1 VEQPEA
7 KPVVAIIGGGIAGLA
22 AAFFLRDEPVTV
34 TVLEGSPRLGGK
46 LAVSEVAGV
55 PVDAGAEALLAR
67 RPEGMGLIRAVG
79 LDGDLVQPGSTA
91 PRIWSRG
98 VLRGLPARQMM
109 GVPADFDDLARS
121 GVLSAAGLAAARH
134 EPELP
139 ATARDGDV
147 PVASFVAARFGQEV
161 VDRLVDPLLGGVYAG
176 RSEELSFDATL
187 PALAEAARTRAS
199 LTEAAASLLPAPGLG
214 GADGA
219 ARPAVFTT
227 LAGGLGLLPDAVA
240 AASGATVRTSAM
252 VRELARTERGW
263 RLTIGSA
270 HAPEYLEADAV
281 IVAVPG
287 RPASRLLDGVPGAA
301 PAAAALDEIAYASM
315 AIITFAYPRAAFPRP
330 LGGSGYVVPAVDGHP
345 VKAVTFSSVKWPH
358 LQAQVPELVIARCS
372 VGRIGEEGLLQRG
385 DEDLAAVAAADL
397 AAATGVRAAP
407 SDTRVTR
414 WGGALPQYTV
424 GHRDRV
430 ATIRASVASQP
441 GLAVCGAAYD
451 GVGIPAC
458 IATAQ
463 QAVSEILAAMRERRA
478 AGPVDAPIAG

>member
-1 VEQPEA
+1 MVA
-7 KPVVAIIGGGIAGLA
+7 VVGGGIAGLA
-22 AAFFLRDEPVTV
+22 AAFFLRDQPVDV
-34 TVLEGSPRLGGK
+34 VVLEGSSRLGGK

-67 RPEGMGLIRAVG
+67 RPEGTELIRAVG
-79 LDGDLVQPGSTA
+79 LGGDLVQPGTTA
-91 PRIWSRG
+91 ARIWSRG
-98 VLRGLPARQMM
+98 VLRALPARQMM
-109 GVPADFDDLARS
+109 GVPADFGDLGRS
-121 GVLSAAGLAAARH
+121 GVLSAAGLARATR

-147 PVASFVAARFGQEV
+147 AVASYIGDRFGQEV

-187 PALAEAARTRAS
+187 PALAEAARTRVS
-199 LTEAAASLLPAPGLG
+199 LTEAAASLLPAPKPD
-214 GADGA
+214 GAANGA

-252 VRELARTERGW
+252 VRELARTDRGW
-263 RLTIGSA
+263 RLTTGSA
-270 HAPEYLEADAV
+270 HAPEYLDADAV

-287 RPASRLLDGVPGAA
+287 RPAGRLLEGVPGAA
-301 PAAAALDEIAYASM
+301 PAATALGEITYASM
-315 AIITFAYPRAAFPRP
+315 AIITFAYPRVAFPQP
-330 LGGSGYVVPAVDGHP
+330 PAGSGYLVPAVDGHP

-358 LQAQVPELVIARCS
+358 LQAQAPDLVIARCS

-385 DEDLAAVAAADL
+385 DEDLAGVAAADL
-397 AAATGVRAAP
+397 AAATGVRGAP
-407 SDTRVTR
+407 ADTRVTR
-414 WGGALPQYTV
+414 WGGALPQYRV

-430 ATIRASVASQP
+430 ATVRASVASQP

-463 QAVSEILAAMRERRA
+463 EAVSQVLASLRA
-478 AGPVDAPIAG
+478 SQAARGQN

>member
-1 VEQPEA
+1 
-7 KPVVAIIGGGIAGLA
+7 VVAVVGGGIAGLA
-22 AAFFLRDEPVTV
+22 AAFFLRDQPVDV
-34 TVLEGSPRLGGK
+34 VVLEGSSRLGGK

-67 RPEGMGLIRAVG
+67 RPEGTELIRAVG
-79 LDGDLVQPGSTA
+79 LGGDLVPPGTTA
-91 PRIWSRG
+91 ARIWSRG

-109 GVPADFDDLARS
+109 GVPADFGDLGRS
-121 GVLSAAGLAAARH
+121 GVLSAAGLARATR

-147 PVASFVAARFGQEV
+147 PVASYIGDRFGQEV

-187 PALAEAARTRAS
+187 PALAEAARTRVS
-199 LTEAAASLLPAPGLG
+199 LTEAAASLLPAPKPA
-214 GADGA
+214 GAANGT

-252 VRELARTERGW
+252 VRQLARTERGW

-270 HAPEYLEADAV
+270 HAPEYLDADAV

-287 RPASRLLDGVPGAA
+287 RPASRLLDGVPGAV
-301 PAAAALDEIAYASM
+301 PAAAALGEITYASM
-315 AIITFAYPRAAFPRP
+315 AIITFAYPRAAFPQP
-330 LGGSGYVVPAVDGHP
+330 PEGSGYLVPSVDGHP

-358 LQAQVPELVIARCS
+358 LQAQAPDLVIARCS
-372 VGRIGEEGLLQRG
+372 VGRIGEEGLLQRD
-385 DEDLAAVAAADL
+385 DEDLAGIAAADL
-397 AAATGVRAAP
+397 AAATGVRGAP
-407 SDTRVTR
+407 ADTRVTR
-414 WGGALPQYTV
+414 WGGALPQYRV

-430 ATIRASVASQP
+430 ATIRTSVASQP

-463 QAVSEILAAMRERRA
+463 QAAGQVLAFLRA
-478 AGPVDAPIAG
+478 SQAARSQTR

>member
-1 VEQPEA
+1 M
-7 KPVVAIIGGGIAGLA
+7 VAIVGGGIAGLA
-22 AAFFLRDEPVTV
+22 AAFFLRDQPVDV
-34 TVLEGSPRLGGK
+34 VVLEGSSQLGGK

-67 RPEGMGLIRAVG
+67 RPEGTDLIRAVG
-79 LDGDLVQPGSTA
+79 LAGDLVSPGTTA
-91 PRIWSRG
+91 ARIWSRG

-109 GVPADFDDLARS
+109 GVPADFDDLGRS
-121 GVLSAAGLAAARH
+121 GVLSAAGLARAAR

-147 PVASFVAARFGQEV
+147 AVASYIGARFGQEV

-187 PALAEAARTRAS
+187 PALAEAARTRVS
-199 LTEAAASLLPAPGLG
+199 LTEAAASLLPAPRPSSETGN
-214 GADGA
+214 GA

-227 LAGGLGLLPDAVA
+227 LAGGLGLLPDAVG
-240 AASGATVRTSAM
+240 AASCATVRTGAM

-263 RLTIGSA
+263 RLTVGSA
-270 HAPEYLEADAV
+270 HAPERLDADAV
-281 IVAVPG
+281 ILAVPG
-287 RPASRLLDGVPGAA
+287 RPASRLLAGVPGAA
-301 PAAAALDEIAYASM
+301 PGAAALDTIAYASM
-315 AIITFAYPRAAFPRP
+315 AIITLAYPRAAFPQP
-330 LGGSGYVVPAVDGHP
+330 PAGSGYLIPAVDGRP

-358 LQAQVPELVIARCS
+358 LQAQAPDLIVARCS
-372 VGRIGEEGLLQRG
+372 VGRIGEQSLLQRDDG
-385 DEDLAAVAAADL
+385 DLAAIAARDL
-397 AAATGVRAAP
+397 ADATGVRGTAVDA
-407 SDTRVTR
+407 RVTR

-430 ATIRASVASQP
+430 AAIRASVASQP

-463 QAVSEILAAMRERRA
+463 EAAGQILASLRASRA
-478 AGPVDAPIAG
+478 AGRQN

>member
-1 VEQPEA
+1 M
-7 KPVVAIIGGGIAGLA
+7 VAIIGGGIAGLA

-34 TVLEGSPRLGGK
+34 TVLEGSSRLGGK

-67 RPEGMGLIRAVG
+67 RPEGTGLISAVG
-79 LDGDLVQPGSTA
+79 MDGDLVQPGTTA
-91 PRIWSRG
+91 ARIWSRG

-121 GVLSAAGLAAARH
+121 GVLSAAGLATARR

-139 ATARDGDV
+139 VTARDGDV
-147 PVASFVAARFGQEV
+147 PVASYVAARFGQEV

-187 PALAEAARTRAS
+187 PALAEAARTRVS
-199 LTEAAASLLPAPGLG
+199 LTEAAASLLPAPRPG
-214 GADGA
+214 GANGA
-219 ARPAVFTT
+219 PRPAVFTT

-270 HAPEYLEADAV
+270 HAPEYLDADAV
-281 IVAVPG
+281 IVAAPG

-301 PAAAALDEIAYASM
+301 PAAAALDEITYASM
-315 AIITFAYPRAAFPRP
+315 AIITFAYPHAAFPQP
-330 LGGSGYVVPAVDGHP
+330 PGGSGYLVPAVDGHP

-358 LQAQVPELVIARCS
+358 LQARAPDVVIARCS
-372 VGRIGEEGLLQRG
+372 VGRIGEEGLLQRD
-385 DEDLAAVAAADL
+385 DEDLAGVAAADL
-397 AAATGVRAAP
+397 AAATGVRGAP
-407 SDTRVTR
+407 ADTRVTR

-463 QAVSEILAAMRERRA
+463 EAVGQVLASLRASRA
-478 AGPVDAPIAG
+478 ASPRN

>member
-1 VEQPEA
+1 VEQPDA

-46 LAVSEVAGV
+46 LTVSEVAGV

-67 RPEGMGLIRAVG
+67 RPEGTGLIRAVG
-79 LDGDLVQPGSTA
+79 MGGDLVQPGSTA
-91 PRIWSRG
+91 ARIWSRG
-98 VLRGLPARQMM
+98 VLRGMPARQMM

-121 GVLSAAGLAAARH
+121 GVLSAAGLATARR

-139 ATARDGDV
+139 AAARDGDV
-147 PVASFVAARFGQEV
+147 PVASYVAARFGQEV

-187 PALAEAARTRAS
+187 PALAEAARTRVS
-199 LTEAAASLLPAPGLG
+199 LTEAAASLLPAPKPA
-214 GADGA
+214 GAANGA

-240 AASGATVRTSAM
+240 AASGAAVRTSAM

-270 HAPEYLEADAV
+270 HAPEYLDADAV

-315 AIITFAYPRAAFPRP
+315 AIITFAYPRAAFPQP
-330 LGGSGYVVPAVDGHP
+330 PEGSGYLVPAVDGHP
-345 VKAVTFSSVKWPH
+345 VKAVTFSSAKWPH
-358 LQAQVPELVIARCS
+358 LQAQAPDVVIARCS
-372 VGRIGEEGLLQRG
+372 VGRIGEEGLLQRD

-397 AAATGVRAAP
+397 AAATGVRGAP

-430 ATIRASVASQP
+430 AAIRASVASQP

-458 IATAQ
+458 VATAQ
-463 QAVSEILAAMRERRA
+463 EAVTQLLASL
-478 AGPVDAPIAG
+478 PVPRTEELTQ